1 MGGIME
7 TLLQN
12 IRYGLRMMLKKPG
25 FTVIALLTLALG
37 IGATTAIF
45 TVVNA
50 VLLRPLAYP
59 EPDRIM
65 ALAPDFG
72 ASSFQG
78 VSESKIVFWREH
90 SQSFEGVA
98 ATAGIGSGVNLSGGN
113 EPEFISGIRVSADF
127 FRVLGV
133 HPVFGRDFTQEEDS
147 PGGEQVAILSDG
159 LWQRRFGGDP
169 ALLGKVVSINGK
181 DYTVVGVMPPDFR
194 SGEKVD
200 LLVPMRTNP
209 ASREEGHNYTV
220 LARLKPSV
228 SQAQAAADMKLVF
241 ASFKDAYPKMI
252 WRQEEGIRVEPYLAS
267 LTAQARP
274 LLLIMLG
281 AVGFVLLIACANVA
295 NLQLTQAAGRTS
307 EMAIRQALG
316 ASWARIVRQ
325 LLTEGVLLALV
336 GGLAGLLLAQWG
348 VAALAALIPA
358 GLIPRTGEISL
369 DWRVL
374 VFALGAS
381 VLTGLVFALA
391 PAVKAARVDVNHALK
406 QGGGKGAIGD
416 DRGRVRSVLVVSEIA
431 LALVL
436 LIGAGL
442 LIRTFV
448 SLRGVD
454 PGFDPHNVLTFE
466 VAPNGKQYETTAKH
480 LDYSQRALERIKSVP
495 GVEAAAVTSN
505 LPLSRWLNL
514 TVEVE
519 GRPNSE
525 RSTEYRIITSE
536 YFQVLRMKLLRGRQF
551 DETDTASREPV
562 VIVNESYA
570 SRVFKDTDPIGQRL
584 IVQRTPGN
592 ARSSQVVGVV
602 SDLKQFGLSSPA
614 PAAVFVPLAQVPDK
628 VLLIARQF
636 VTMKFA
642 IRTAVDP
649 LTLATTVKREMLNV
663 DPSLPVTNIQS
674 LEQIVSLSLA
684 QDRFNTALLGSFSA
698 IGLVLA
704 VIGIYGVVAYSVTQR
719 TREIGIRMALGARA
733 GDVLK
738 LVVSQGLVLA
748 LIGVVI
754 GLGGAFGL
762 TRLMSS
768 LLFGVTATDPIT
780 FVATSLLVT
789 GVALAACFVPA
800 RRAARVDPMV
810 ALRYE

>member
-1 MGGIME
+1 ME
-7 TLLQN
+7 TLW
-12 IRYGLRMMLKKPG
+12 RSVRFGLRMMLKKPG
-25 FTVIALLTLALG
+25 FTLVAVLTLALG

-65 ALAPDFG
+65 ALSMDLG

-78 VSESKIVFWREH
+78 VSEAKFVFWREH
-90 SQSFEGVA
+90 SQSFESVA

-113 EPEFISGIRVSADF
+113 EPEFISGVRVSADF

-133 HPVFGRDFTQEEDS
+133 HPGFGRDFTQEEDS
-147 PGGEQVAILSDG
+147 PGGDQVAILTDG
-159 LWQRRFGGDP
+159 LWRRRFGADP
-169 ALLGKVVSINGK
+169 ALLGRGVSINGK
-181 DYTVVGVMPPDFR
+181 DYTVVGVMPPGFR
-194 SGEKVD
+194 YGEHVD

-220 LARLKPSV
+220 LARLRQGV
-228 SQAQAAADMKLVF
+228 SQSQAIADMSQVF
-241 ASFKDAYPKMI
+241 ASFRDAYPKMI
-252 WRQEEGIRVEPYLAS
+252 WRQEQGIRVEPYLAS

-295 NLQLTQAAGRTS
+295 NLQLTQAAGRSS

-316 ASWARIVRQ
+316 ASWSRIAQQ
-325 LLTEGVLLALV
+325 LLIEGVMLALV

-348 VAALAALIPA
+348 VAALAAFIPA
-358 GLIPRTGEISL
+358 DLIPRTREISF

-374 VFALGAS
+374 AFALGAS
-381 VLTGLVFALA
+381 VITGLIFALA
-391 PAVKAARVDVNHALK
+391 PAIKAARLDVNHALK

-416 DRGRVRSVLVVSEIA
+416 DRGRVRGALVVSEIA

-436 LIGAGL
+436 LVGAGL
-442 LIRTFV
+442 LMRTFV
-448 SLRGVD
+448 NLSRVD
-454 PGFDPHNVLTFE
+454 PGFDPRNVLTFE
-466 VAPNGKQYETTAKH
+466 VAPNGKQYDTTAKH
-480 LDYSQRALERIKSVP
+480 LDYSQRALERIKGIP

-505 LPLSRWLNL
+505 LPLGPWLNL

-519 GRPNSE
+519 GRENSD
-525 RSTEYRIITSE
+525 RSTEYRMITPE
-536 YFQVLRMKLLRGRQF
+536 YFQVLRMKILKGRQF
-551 DETDTASREPV
+551 DEADTGSTEPV
-562 VIVNESYA
+562 VIVNEAYA
-570 SRVFKDTDPIGQRL
+570 NRVFKDADPIGQRL
-584 IVQRTPGN
+584 IVQRTPEN
-592 ARSSQVVGVV
+592 AGSSQVVGVV
-602 SDLKQFGLSSPA
+602 SDLKQFGLNSPA
-614 PAAVFVPLAQVPDK
+614 PAAVFVPLAQVPDR
-628 VLLIARQF
+628 VLRIARQF

-649 LTLATTVKREMLNV
+649 LTLTAAVKREMLNV
-663 DPSLPVTNIQS
+663 DPSLPVTNTQS

-684 QDRFNTALLGSFSA
+684 RDRFNTALLGLFA
-698 IGLVLA
+698 GIGLVLA
-704 VIGIYGVVAYSVTQR
+704 VIGIYGVVAYSVMQR
-719 TREIGIRMALGARA
+719 TREIGIRMALGAQS

-738 LVVSQGLVLA
+738 LVVSQGMLLA
-748 LIGVVI
+748 LIGIAI
-754 GLGGAFGL
+754 GVGGAIGL

-768 LLFGVTATDPIT
+768 LLFGVTATDPVT
-780 FVATSLLVT
+780 FVATAVLLT
-789 GVALAACFVPA
+789 GVALGANFIPA
-800 RRAARVDPMV
+800 RRATKVDPMI